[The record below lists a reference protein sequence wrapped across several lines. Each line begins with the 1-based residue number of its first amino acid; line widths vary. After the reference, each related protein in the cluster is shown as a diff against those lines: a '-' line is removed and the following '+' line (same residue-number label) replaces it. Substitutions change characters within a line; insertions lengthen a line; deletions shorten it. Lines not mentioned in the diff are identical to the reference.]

1 MSENRYIK
9 KERERKGRIV
19 NINIDEAYTFL
30 KSDPLAV
37 VGVSS
42 TKKNFGVTAYQSLK
56 SSGCA
61 VAPVNPKM
69 DTFEG
74 DKCYPNLS
82 AFERTPEGAV
92 LIVKPEQTLPLVEE
106 CHKLGISQVW
116 FQQGSSNVDALDYC
130 RENGM
135 TVFDGHCILM
145 FSGIFPHNIHLF
157 LWKLFGK
164 VK

>member
-1 MSENRYIK
+1 MFENRHVEKEKDRRGGIVKIK
-9 KERERKGRIV
+9 
-19 NINIDEAYTFL
+19 IDEAYNFL
-30 KSDPLAV
+30 RSDPLAV

-74 DKCYPNLS
+74 DKCYPSLS

-92 LIVKPEQTLPLVEE
+92 LIVQPEQTLSLVEE
-106 CHKLGISQVW
+106 CHKLGIKKVW
-116 FQQGSSNVDALDYC
+116 FQQGSSNDDALEYC
-130 RENGM
+130 RANGI
-135 TVFDGHCILM
+135 TAFDGQCILM

-164 VK
+164 VR